1 MNDLFDSLTYSENVK
16 YFDFSNNELGDEFIQ
31 LLASYVPQWKK
42 MEYINISDNNISD
55 ENFEELNSALTGL
68 VQLKTLDLHSNM
80 ITTLSNLFSS
90 DLIITSLQSLYV
102 NSIFFIIIILLDNL
116 LGITQDNEWNVIFN
130 SLPSLQVLHMESIYI
145 YIY

>member
-31 LLASYVPQWKK
+31 SLSSYLQQWKK

-55 ENFEELNSALTGL
+55 ENFEELNSALAGL

-80 ITTLSNLFSS
+80 ITTLNNLFSS

-102 NSIFFIIIILLDNL
+102 NSI
-116 LGITQDNEWNVIFN
+116 
-130 SLPSLQVLHMESIYI
+130 YI
-145 YIY
+145 YIIFLICR

>member
-68 VQLKTLDLHSNM
+68 FQLKTLDLHSNM

-102 NSIFFIIIILLDNL
+102 NSIFYYYYYFIR
-116 LGITQDNEWNVIFN
+116 
-130 SLPSLQVLHMESIYI
+130 
-145 YIY
+145 

>member
-102 NSIFFIIIILLDNL
+102 NSIFYYYYYFIR
-116 LGITQDNEWNVIFN
+116 
-130 SLPSLQVLHMESIYI
+130 
-145 YIY
+145 